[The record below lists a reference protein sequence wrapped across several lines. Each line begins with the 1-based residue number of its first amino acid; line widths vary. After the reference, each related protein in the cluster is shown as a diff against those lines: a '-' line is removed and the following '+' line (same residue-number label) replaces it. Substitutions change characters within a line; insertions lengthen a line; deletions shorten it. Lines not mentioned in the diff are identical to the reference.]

1 MDIKEHLLCPDC
13 GIKLKR
19 AEHLRCTSCGRI
31 FVVHQNFLNLLPAR
45 LSQEDK
51 AEEHFWAADSK
62 EGLKAHPIL
71 TLQMKRDEIA
81 FFFERILPNLK
92 LKGKI
97 LEIGSGACWLS
108 SLIKIEMPEAYVVA
122 SDVSPSALCK
132 GEAINRFMNSRID
145 TFVACKIES
154 LPFEDGFFDYVIGSA
169 VLHHTQPQ
177 KALSQIIRVL
187 KQGGEFVGTGETAI
201 PRALHSLWASRFSP
215 AGSRERELGVKEGGY
230 SFGQWKRF
238 FYGAGFP
245 YVRFTPRM
253 YPRYKQGNRL
263 INAFYQITSRM
274 PQALVLNCL
283 PCVAVIFAAKSNS
296 RATKPNACSL
306 HSSKDDNSV
315 A

>member
-13 GIKLKR
+13 GIKLER

-31 FVVHQNFLNLLPAR
+31 FAVHRNFLNLLPSR

-51 AEEHFWAADSK
+51 AEEHFWATDSK

-81 FFFERILPNLK
+81 FFSERILPILK
-92 LKGKI
+92 LQGKI
-97 LEIGSGACWLS
+97 LKIGSGACWLS
-108 SLIKIEMPEAYVVA
+108 SLIKMEMPEAYVVA
-122 SDVSPSALCK
+122 SDISPSALCK
-132 GEAINRFMNSRID
+132 GEAISRFLHSSID

-177 KALSQIIRVL
+177 KALRHIIRVL
-187 KQGGEFVGTGETAI
+187 KEGGEFIGTGETAI
-201 PRALHSLWASRFSP
+201 PRELRPLWASRFSP
-215 AGSRERELGVKEGGY
+215 AGSRERELGVKEGSY

-238 FYGAGFP
+238 FHGAGFR

-253 YPRYKQGNRL
+253 YPRYKRGNRL
-263 INAFYQITSRM
+263 INVYYQITSRI
-274 PQALVLNCL
+274 PHALVLDCL
-283 PCVAVIFAAKSNS
+283 PCVAVIFAAKCNES
-296 RATKPNACSL
+296 R
-306 HSSKDDNSV
+306 
-315 A
+315 